1 MDSISD
7 HLHCIHHPPYSQES
21 EEEMKLKTLAYT
33 KVFTKGYGDKII
45 KRATE
50 MGYTLTES
58 KLPLNQE
65 PIDNYRSIPFLMFT
79 KDEIIP
85 IFDMVQFLNDTY
97 TEISAEDFLSVEWP
111 PFTKVLV
118 RDSPYT
124 VWLPNLF
131 SQEVDDGYETI
142 DRHVWTHCILYE
154 GNEDL
159 VFTDNPKS

>member
-1 MDSISD
+1 
-7 HLHCIHHPPYSQES
+7 
-21 EEEMKLKTLAYT
+21 MKLKTLAYT

-85 IFDMVQFLNDTY
+85 VFDMVQFLNDTY

-124 VWLPNLF
+124 VWLPNFFLKRWMMGMRLLIGMYGLIAY
-131 SQEVDDGYETI
+131 SMRAMRI
-142 DRHVWTHCILYE
+142 
-154 GNEDL
+154 
-159 VFTDNPKS
+159 